1 MIMDSKKLFPL
12 FLFPT
17 LILFI
22 DDDPLF
28 LDSIKF
34 LLPKEINTKMYINP
48 NEAINF
54 IKQSGSNLEKILR
67 EFIKTE
73 NEEQVINESSYFVD
87 ISDLKN
93 IKNRITTSLYP
104 SVIFVDYNMP
114 LILGI
119 NFLQKNRKI

>member
-1 MIMDSKKLFPL
+1 MDSKKLFPL